1 MGAEKGSRF
10 MRPGAIAPVTS
21 ASAGDR
27 NLVAFLL
34 TRNAAT
40 AYFVF
45 SILRKLGTGRRTT
58 VELRDDSLMAL
69 ESK

>member
-1 MGAEKGSRF
+1 MHAGEAGERKSSQPSISAMDAEKGSRF

-40 AYFVF
+40 YFVF
-45 SILRKLGTGRRTT
+45 
-58 VELRDDSLMAL
+58 
-69 ESK
+69 

>member
-1 MGAEKGSRF
+1 MDAEKGSRF

-40 AYFVF
+40 YFVF
-45 SILRKLGTGRRTT
+45 
-58 VELRDDSLMAL
+58 
-69 ESK
+69 